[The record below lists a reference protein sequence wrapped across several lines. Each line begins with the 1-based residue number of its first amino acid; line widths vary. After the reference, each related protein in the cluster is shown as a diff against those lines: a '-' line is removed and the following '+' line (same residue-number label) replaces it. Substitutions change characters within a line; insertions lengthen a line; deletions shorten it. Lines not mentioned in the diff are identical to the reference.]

1 MKIRT
6 MACSCALAAA
16 LLGPAAPSL
25 ATTAPSPATA
35 APRLTTAAPAPRL
48 PVCAAGPAS
57 THPPTGPPS
66 SSARTACRAVETAVL
81 PGTSAPLPIPVGYQ
95 HLGAGTGGVWGG
107 VSGRIEVVDGAVRP
121 GTDDFLAGRF
131 MVKRDLGGGNLAWL
145 EAGWAETGWA
155 SPGKQHVYTYDTNTR
170 TWHFYDQ
177 YPLKPGDRA
186 WLDLH
191 TNAAGVWQS
200 WLWWN
205 NTWNLLTAQK
215 LPLGPNAYVEQYV
228 EVHSG
233 TGRLGQVDV
242 PPILIDNVK
251 LRPPGGGPAQFWRSD
266 VSTMTGDPNPL
277 RLSGLCLTWIN
288 QYDTWTAG
296 NCPPGLPGLP
306 GLP

>member
-1 MKIRT
+1 VKIRT

-25 ATTAPSPATA
+25 ATAAPSPATAAPRLTTAAPRLTTTAPRLTTTAPSPATA

-107 VSGRIEVVDGAVRP
+107 VSGRIDGAVRP

-233 TGRLGQVDV
+233 TGRLGRAVD
-242 PPILIDNVK
+242 
-251 LRPPGGGPAQFWRSD
+251 RRS
-266 VSTMTGDPNPL
+266 
-277 RLSGLCLTWIN
+277 SGAPTS
-288 QYDTWTAG
+288 AR
-296 NCPPGLPGLP
+296 
-306 GLP
+306 